1 VLITSSLGDHTVRV
15 AQAGDVRIEEIRV
28 ATGDGGRQ
36 AARERTSLQQLVFVL
51 HGGIHMRQQGSPLH
65 VEADSWSLVDTGLC
79 PLAVASGTHAIVLT
93 LPALRLSGAH
103 ATVHAGCGGVARVL
117 LDLARST
124 VEVAAQLGEPARA
137 EIGNSL
143 TELARLLLRDDAGQQ
158 PRQSGRTILCERV
171 KTFVR
176 RHLHQS
182 NLSIDYIARSF
193 HCTKRYLH
201 KAFGESACSLNQFI
215 WEQRLQRCAQDLA
228 NAEFGDRSV
237 TEIAFSWGFSNSSHF
252 SRTFRQRFGMPPSVY
267 RSTLLAGGGAMEIA
281 PDLRNHFAA

>member
-1 VLITSSLGDHTVRV
+1 MLITSSLGDHAVRA
-15 AQAGDVRIEEIRV
+15 AQVGEVRIEEIRV
-28 ATGDGGRQ
+28 ATGDGSRRP
-36 AARERTSLQQLVFVL
+36 ARERTSLQQLVFVL
-51 HGGIHMRQQGSPLH
+51 HGSIHMRHQGSPLH
-65 VEADSWSLVDTGLC
+65 LEASGWGIVDAGQC
-79 PLAVASGTHAIVLT
+79 PLAVVSGTHAIVLT
-93 LPALRLSGAH
+93 LPALRPAAARTTTHSG
-103 ATVHAGCGGVARVL
+103 CSGVGRVL

-124 VEVAAQLGEPARA
+124 VEVAAQLNEAARA

-143 TELARLLLRDDAGQQ
+143 TELARLLLRDEAVQQ
-158 PRQSGRTILCERV
+158 PRQSGRSILCERV

-182 NLSIDYIARSF
+182 NLSIEYIARSF

-201 KAFGESACSLNQFI
+201 KAFGESTCSLNQFI
-215 WEQRLQRCAQDLA
+215 WEQRLERCAQDLA

-267 RSTLLAGGGAMEIA
+267 RTTLLAGSLPLGIA
-281 PDLRNHFAA
+281 RDLRNHFAA